1 MVKSNFDYE
10 DIYAAK
16 IMRFEKEMARKRLRP
31 PLPARQGGEK
41 KYDNM
46 VPAAVTQRAEQAK
59 TRAKVFRS
67 VLLQMKEGEAAN
79 VPSLATRMG
88 TTPQKLANYVRIM
101 VDEGYLSKISMMGGK
116 IMYVYMKTGKEV
128 PAEMGG
134 GVVVT
139 PEELKGETE

>member
-1 MVKSNFDYE
+1 M
-10 DIYAAK
+10 
-16 IMRFEKEMARKRLRP
+16 
-31 PLPARQGGEK
+31 
-41 KYDNM
+41 
-46 VPAAVTQRAEQAK
+46 T
-59 TRAKVFRS
+59 
-67 VLLQMKEGEAAN
+67 EGEAAN

-134 GVVVT
+134 
-139 PEELKGETE
+139 EAE